1 MRHKRTRIRPPV
13 GSLIRRAIKKATNIS
28 HLKECKMTEQCTASL
43 PEPSDVRHTC
53 ASERI
58 AMLLMHMDYGPS
70 AKWIRDVLLAAAD
83 ELRVD
88 K

>member
-1 MRHKRTRIRPPV
+1 
-13 GSLIRRAIKKATNIS
+13 
-28 HLKECKMTEQCTASL
+28 
-43 PEPSDVRHTC
+43 
-53 ASERI
+53 
-58 AMLLMHMDYGPS
+58 MLLMHMDYGPS